1 MFKKRRRRKR
11 KRRRRRKRD
20 RKRRRNSRAFH
31 LWLLRQEVFK
41 GRTGEKSSMVP
52 GVLWETG
59 KD

>member
-1 MFKKRRRRKR
+1 MSSRRKR
-11 KRRRRRKRD
+11 KWRRRRKRD